1 MISSV
6 SERASLCAEVSLTPG
21 CEGYR
26 GRIPDPS
33 TNIDTA
39 SASGGRRSSCERPTA
54 FRTRVDDK
62 AAASRDHDLARLG
75 RALVGLQITTI
86 MFFGLWS
93 NPKPPPEE
101 PIPEKVPLPLQALDR
116 CSVCESERKVRLC
129 ANCGEVRDPDIVS
142 GDGTCLSRCSL
153 ATLLLKPMPESRLA
167 DSQECLR

>member
-1 MISSV
+1 MRKCLLLPVARDTGGGYPTHPQTS
-6 SERASLCAEVSLTPG
+6 TPPLRLVVVG
-21 CEGYR
+21 VR
-26 GRIPDPS
+26 VNVPPR
-33 TNIDTA
+33 
-39 SASGGRRSSCERPTA
+39 

-101 PIPEKVPLPLQALDR
+101 PIPEEVPLPLQALDR